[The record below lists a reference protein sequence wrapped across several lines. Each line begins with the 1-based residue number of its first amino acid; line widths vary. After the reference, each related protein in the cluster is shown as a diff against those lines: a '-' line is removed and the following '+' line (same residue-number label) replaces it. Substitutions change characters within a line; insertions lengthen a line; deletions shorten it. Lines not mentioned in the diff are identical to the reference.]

1 MHWRK
6 KNDSFDK
13 HVLIKKHKDKKGG
26 HFHVILEDIDDCHV
40 SVGLTTKP
48 KKGKNSPNYKLQ
60 KSPLNDGK
68 TSYMRRQGL
77 VAPKT
82 EYIESRSGS
91 MTQHDYERA
100 QLYGTKAKKKYILDK
115 KK

>member
-1 MHWRK
+1 MKKRRK
-6 KNDSFDK
+6 KFVSTDK
-13 HVLIKKHKDKKGG
+13 RVLIKTRPDKNGG

-40 SVGLTTKP
+40 SVGLTTHP

-68 TSYMRRQGL
+68 TSYMRRQGT
-77 VAPKT
+77 VAPRV
-82 EYIESRSGS
+82 EYEKPRSGV
-91 MTQHDYERA
+91 MAKQDYERA
-100 QLYGTKAKKKYILDK
+100 QFYGAKAKQKYINK